1 MSKQDP
7 NKEATIR
14 QLYTELNKFGS
25 NGEWEKAKKVANRS
39 KIICKSFVLHQFKAQ

>member
-7 NKEATIR
+7 NKETTIR
-14 QLYTELNKFGS
+14 QLYTELNKLGE

-39 KIICKSFVLHQFKAQ
+39 KKKIHVNFFI